1 MITIYILLG
10 LSVVFNLLLAYGIF
24 NLLRKNTAIED
35 LMIETVLD
43 TKEHVQNA
51 LLVMENSDIKGS
63 FEADDEVGVAFQD
76 IKTAITELTQ
86 KF

>member
-1 MITIYILLG
+1 MILLYILLG
-10 LSVVFNLLLAYGIF
+10 LSVTLNLALAYGVF
-24 NLLRKNTAIED
+24 NLLRKNQAIED